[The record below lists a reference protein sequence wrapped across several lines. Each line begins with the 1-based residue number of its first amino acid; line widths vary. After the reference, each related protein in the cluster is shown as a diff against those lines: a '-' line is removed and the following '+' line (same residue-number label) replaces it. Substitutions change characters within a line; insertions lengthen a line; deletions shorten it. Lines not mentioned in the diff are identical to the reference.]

1 MVYVIDPIRRI
12 PVRPLERSGS
22 DILDGTCVWNEC
34 ESQKCSKMFVD
45 STENGLPVRDAVQKQ
60 IARNKVKRAK
70 LESNDVVGQ
79 AMHDL
84 CLAGH
89 ELQRLGRE
97 GTIHG
102 IAAVLARELEPRRQ
116 IPAGDRRI

>member
-1 MVYVIDPIRRI
+1 MALAYGTS
-12 PVRPLERSGS
+12 VRVRS
-22 DILDGTCVWNEC
+22 VPR
-34 ESQKCSKMFVD
+34 CSSSFD

-116 IPAGDRRI
+116 IPTGDRRIYVTPLSPSGLA